1 MVEDFEFGA
10 DAFVG
15 DGRVEE
21 RGCVR
26 YDALEI
32 GGEDGGSVQ

>member
-21 RGCVR
+21 GEVYEIENAGNRG
-26 YDALEI
+26 
-32 GGEDGGSVQ
+32 